1 VTSEAL
7 VPFRTRAFARPVGDP
22 EPLAYLASP
31 QDAETG
37 GIVIAMNG
45 PVDPA
50 GRPAG
55 SFLRVDDPL
64 QFSA

>member
-1 VTSEAL
+1 
-7 VPFRTRAFARPVGDP
+7 
-22 EPLAYLASP
+22 LAYLASP